1 MAFDPY
7 HKWLGIPPA
16 EQPPNHYRLLG
27 ISLFE
32 SDLEVID
39 AAANRQ
45 MGYVQGFA
53 NSDHATDS
61 QKLLNELAAA
71 RICLLDGERRAT
83 YDAGLGYGT
92 ASTLVTARPKLMTFG
107 AVSSESMKKRRALGD
122 VTSHS
127 QNRSEGSQGSRIRP
141 PGEEAVETVAVNS
154 GTANEA
160 PDRDSPIIER
170 PLPRIIRSRSRRST
184 HTSEIVTGAAIL
196 SVMVIVGILVTWQL
210 PNRLVPRAKTE
221 AASNSSQRVKPSN
234 SPGVE
239 TDKTTQGGTESEP
252 SQPDAASVPA
262 QVSNSL
268 EASVVDAKTD
278 KQADQ
283 GAVSSI
289 DLLKSFR
296 LPDDVITGDWKFE
309 GTSLIAPKDQ
319 RRPAVLILPHPPW
332 PEYVLTIE
340 EETIEEGLLIL
351 GLVSGDAQFSACLD
365 WNNGKYWLQS
375 FTNQGLQDNE
385 STQRPPAL
393 VTQIHRTIVC
403 KVTKE
408 RVSILIDGHL
418 VLDWYGD
425 YSRFNDRPLA
435 LVEIPDQSALFL
447 ASWGVHK
454 INKFSI
460 EPVRTN
466 TGRG

>member
-32 SDLEVID
+32 SDPEVID

-92 ASTLVTARPKLMTFG
+92 ASTQVTARPKLKTFG

-141 PGEEAVETVAVNS
+141 PGEEAVETAAVNS
-154 GTANEA
+154 GTAIEA

-289 DLLKSFR
+289 DLLKSLR

-319 RRPAVLILPHPPW
+319 GRPAVLILPHPPW
-332 PEYVLTIE
+332 PEYVLT
-340 EETIEEGLLIL
+340 
-351 GLVSGDAQFSACLD
+351 
-365 WNNGKYWLQS
+365 
-375 FTNQGLQDNE
+375 
-385 STQRPPAL
+385 
-393 VTQIHRTIVC
+393 
-403 KVTKE
+403 
-408 RVSILIDGHL
+408 
-418 VLDWYGD
+418 
-425 YSRFNDRPLA
+425 ND
-435 LVEIPDQSALFL
+435 
-447 ASWGVHK
+447 
-454 INKFSI
+454 
-460 EPVRTN
+460 
-466 TGRG
+466 